1 MIHEFKPSV
10 FPWSLK
16 VLNQELFCKRG
27 FWEPSAHSRE
37 GTAFHIPGQH
47 HVSLEEERG
56 GAVLCSAALPT
67 GFCVS
72 TQHVQHGSCVC
83 VLSCIQ
89 LWDPTIGDGGH
100 KSRSQLTNWTPNK
113 NKKYVDI
120 IQHSFTEI
128 EFIFHKIQPLKDG
141 TWWLLVRSQMC
152 YNQHCVLEYLH
163 HPPSPTPDHH
173 TRTFPQAPAT
183 TDPRSVSTDLP
194 ILDISCRRNH
204 TVRNPVWQGAFTRH
218 HVLLIPPGWV
228 RVTTPCPL
236 LMGEDGMY
244 IIWVHILVCSSPE
257 GHLGL
262 SHFLA
267 NMYSAAMKWGV
278 QDSVWACFQFFG
290 AHA

>member
-1 MIHEFKPSV
+1 MIHGFKPSV

-47 HVSLEEERG
+47 HVSLEEEGG

-72 TQHVQHGSCVC
+72 TQHVQHSSAYGFLCEYTAC
-83 VLSCIQ
+83 TAWLLCLCAQ
-89 LWDPTIGDGGH
+89 LHPTLGPHDRPWGH

-152 YNQHCVLEYLH
+152 YNQHCVLEYFH
-163 HPPSPTPDHH
+163 QPPSPTPDHH
-173 TRTFPQAPAT
+173 TRTFLQAPAT

-194 ILDISCRRNH
+194 ILDISCRRNQ

-244 IIWVHILVCSSPE
+244 IIWVHQPHPCLLITWGTSGLVS
-257 GHLGL
+257 L
-262 SHFLA
+262 S
-267 NMYSAAMKWGV
+267 G
-278 QDSVWACFQFFG
+278 
-290 AHA
+290 